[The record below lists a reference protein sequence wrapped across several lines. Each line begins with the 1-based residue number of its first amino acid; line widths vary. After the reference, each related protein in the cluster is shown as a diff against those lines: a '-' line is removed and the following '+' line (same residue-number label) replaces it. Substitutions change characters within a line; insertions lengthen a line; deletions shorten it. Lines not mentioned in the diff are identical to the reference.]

1 MNNNNSNLLINILS
15 SLNCSNNTIYLV
27 KPAEECIDK
36 DMKLTD
42 TNVITIIVYSVIFF
56 FSAILNI
63 WMLIIMYR
71 NKKND
76 YTRVQRFMLHLNIAD
91 LIVTFITIPLEI
103 GWKWSVM
110 WLAGDIGCRFFQ
122 FLRPLGIYL
131 TSFILISMSI
141 DRYAYIEIKK
151 ILLFFFFLSY
161 LAIINPLSIKN
172 SNVRTNILIYS
183 PWVISIICSIP
194 QVN

>member
-110 WLAGDIGCRFFQ
+110 WLAGDFGCRFFQ

-131 TSFILISMSI
+131 ASFILISLSI
-141 DRYAYIEIKK
+141 DR
-151 ILLFFFFLSY
+151 
-161 LAIINPLSIKN
+161 
-172 SNVRTNILIYS
+172 
-183 PWVISIICSIP
+183 
-194 QVN
+194 